1 MSRTH
6 MAMSGETC
14 CASPNCFASR
24 SLSDQESSSHRPAS
38 NAIEGDGD
46 GRRRDAHTTLPAG
59 NAPVPLGRR
68 AGPSFITRHL
78 RCTVLRKSGSGTVLA
93 RNGGSVSP
101 ASPKTCCYRQRQ
113 GAERGTAGGNRGART
128 TSFRRRRQ
136 GSKAVAVDRGGHCFR
151 HRPADKK
158 KMLWHCR
165 RNLSCTPRFQK
176 LV

>member
-1 MSRTH
+1 
-6 MAMSGETC
+6 MSGETC

-24 SLSDQESSSHRPAS
+24 SLRTRSRLHTGRPATRS
-38 NAIEGDGD
+38 RVTETADG
-46 GRRRDAHTTLPAG
+46 GTRTRRCPLVTLPSRWAG
-59 NAPVPLGRR
+59 GQGL
-68 AGPSFITRHL
+68 PSSRHL

-158 KMLWHCR
+158 KNVVAL
-165 RNLSCTPRFQK
+165 P
-176 LV
+176 